1 MKVNTDGITLPEL
14 LVSMAIISVLISMS
28 LPSYVPVV
36 NQHRAD
42 RMMST
47 LTSALTSARSAAIR
61 HGTWV
66 TVCPSSDGLNCS
78 GTWSDGLVIFL
89 DPERDR
95 IPPGGNSRLFT
106 AQWPGN
112 NGELRWRAFGN
123 RQYLQIDALGNLGH
137 QNGNFTW
144 CPASGELKQARQLII
159 NSLGR
164 IRQAEDINGDGY
176 RQDSQG
182 RRLNCI

>member
-1 MKVNTDGITLPEL
+1 MKVNNDGITLPEL

-28 LPSYVPVV
+28 LPSYTPLV
-36 NQHRAD
+36 NQHNGD
-42 RMMST
+42 RVMST
-47 LTSALTSARSAAIR
+47 LTSALNTARSAAIR
-61 HGTWV
+61 HGSSV
-66 TVCPSSDGLNCS
+66 TVCPSINGLSCS
-78 GTWSDGLVIFL
+78 GTWSEGLVIFL

-95 IPPGGNSRLFT
+95 KAPEGNSRLF
-106 AQWPGN
+106 AVQWSDS

-123 RQYLQIDALGNLGH
+123 RQYLQIDALGSLGH

-144 CPASGELKQARQLII
+144 CPASGEPRQARQLII

-164 IRQAEDINGDGY
+164 IRYAEDINGDGY

-182 RRLNCI
+182 QKLQC